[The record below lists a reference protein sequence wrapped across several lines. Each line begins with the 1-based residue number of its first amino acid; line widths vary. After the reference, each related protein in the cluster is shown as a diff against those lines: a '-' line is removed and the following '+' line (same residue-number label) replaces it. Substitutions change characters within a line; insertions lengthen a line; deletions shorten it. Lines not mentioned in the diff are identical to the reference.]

1 MKKIEVRDQVSLPL
15 RRCFQLTVQGIRY
28 RLFRSAIT
36 VVIVSLAVAFLMMML
51 STSYIDREVAT
62 DARARTADRRLLT
75 EWADKLTV
83 PMTPQVLT
91 EKLARLLEG
100 GTAWKEFAGWGG
112 LTDKQLAELKAV
124 AVKQGQ
130 YLRYLDSLDPGERSA
145 MVGLARGEDAIRL
158 LNSPERIKD
167 LADKTAIYGRFPA
180 ADPHEWLKDLVERF
194 GATDEQRQ
202 RLLAGHAKAVA
213 SLAAD
218 LKKGDTEKTYL
229 DLFSQTGQAGDDPV
243 ALLASHGFLLRRED
257 LASLRTEAGLALD
270 ARTIQ
275 SLTGD
280 QNMRSYFADEAGVQI
295 QEVTAAHVFH
305 NVSSARRARRM
316 LEEIEK
322 TRSSAQ
328 AKIDALKASLADMQ
342 VLLAKSD
349 QEIAMIGTDRKSNPG
364 AHSQDAARLMGL
376 VEQDSIRR
384 AMADRLKEK
393 APLIKPAQA
402 IDVAGTVEGA
412 AWLKDQIR
420 VAARQLPAEID
431 ERVDRKLPPTTLSA
445 ERIAEVASARLE
457 QDKLSGVLSGLLV
470 EEEGWLG
477 FGRRTGWLILIS
489 FMVCVVGVANAML
502 MSVTERFRE
511 IATMKCLGALDS
523 FIMIIFVME
532 SSLQGVA
539 GGAIGIVVGAVLGA
553 LRSLWSFGGLALTNL
568 PGLIL
573 LGSAG
578 ACLVAGVILAALAA
592 MYPAWVAARLAPME
606 AMRIE

>member
-180 ADPHEWLKDLVERF
+180 ADPHAWLKDLVGRF
-194 GATDEQRQ
+194 EATDEQRQ

-364 AHSQDAARLMGL
+364 AHSQDASRLMGL